1 LSCRGARRSE
11 SAIVSCFA
19 QLDMRKVKG
28 RRPVRPPCR
37 DRRHGEGSRK
47 RQESHPQTP
56 PQNRR
61 IKEHRRWIR
70 KHKRRI
76 EAIQQRIEAHQG
88 SIERHRLLSND
99 GVALDVVQGVRCDAH
114 VLASNSPLSVGE
126 GEDED
131 EDEPNEPTRLSEGDD
146 VEEEP
151 VSPGAAQG
159 RAVAGPVVVEQAD
172 MYPSSAADED
182 RMLAA
187 AISHSLECCVQIDDD
202 MSDTESE

>member
-1 LSCRGARRSE
+1 MAMPQQPPPMGVPVLPGEAAGQESSRARRVE
-11 SAIVSCFA
+11 AHE
-19 QLDMRKVKG
+19 G
-28 RRPVRPPCR
+28 RLEVYRERMKAHH
-37 DRRHGEGSRK
+37 DRVAAHRG
-47 RQESHPQTP
+47 
-56 PQNRR
+56 R